1 MYILYITHSDLYDHN
16 LTVFLFFSGSL
27 GSPGIP
33 ETSGDSI
40 SSQYASTCAYLQF
53 WREQLRATLSLEPG
67 LKLEKCST
75 RGIVSYNVV
84 LTIHSALDFQF
95 CRFIKSLSA
104 LFTNLL
110 VFCRRC
116 SQDSGLWLQYLLV
129 PAGTLFRYL
138 ENSEAACGITYFGSN
153 AWFCECFLQIPCW
166 LILQKKRKLMWH
178 GKITIFSI

>member
-1 MYILYITHSDLYDHN
+1 MTTIWRSSCFFLVRSDRRESRKLQVIPFLHN
-16 LTVFLFFSGSL
+16 MQAHALTCSA
-27 GSPGIP
+27 
-33 ETSGDSI
+33 EDS
-40 SSQYASTCAYLQF
+40 SFGQHFRLSQVWN
-53 WREQLRATLSLEPG
+53 WRSVPQGVLCRTKFVQLL
-67 LKLEKCST
+67 
-75 RGIVSYNVV
+75 VV
-84 LTIHSALDFQF
+84 LAIHSALDFQF

-153 AWFCECFLQIPCW
+153 AWFCECFLQIPRRF
-166 LILQKKRKLMWH
+166 ILEKKRKLPWQWR
-178 GKITIFSI
+178 ITIFS